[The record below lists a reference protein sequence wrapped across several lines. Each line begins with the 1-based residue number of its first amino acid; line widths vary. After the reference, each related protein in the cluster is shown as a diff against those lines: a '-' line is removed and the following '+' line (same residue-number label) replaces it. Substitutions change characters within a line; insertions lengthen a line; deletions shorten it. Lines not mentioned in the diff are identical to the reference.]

1 MRWIAAARERLAALF
16 FRSRQDAELD
26 EELRFH
32 LEQEAALLRDA
43 GLDPEEARRQAR
55 QCLGGVE
62 QCKEAVRDARGL
74 GLVEDLARD
83 AVIAARNLTRMP
95 ALSLGVAV
103 TLGLGIG
110 AATTIYA
117 VVDGVMLRRLPYDEP
132 STLVTVGSP
141 SGSFVAPGLQDL
153 GPISILYYEQL
164 RERARSFEMLS
175 AVNTRRLMPLA
186 AADGGQEEVPAIE
199 ISVGLLELLN
209 ASSPALGRAFLPEEY
224 ATPEGGGLLTQEGA
238 VMVTF
243 EEWQGRYGGDT
254 TLIGRTIGHIRGGR
268 FPAVVI
274 GVLPSDFRPL
284 EAFFA
289 SGERPGYYFPRAAE
303 GLPADRGWETWYVL
317 GRLRPGVS
325 IDNARAEV
333 ERVAADIA
341 RESPAAVGLRQRNGA
356 PYRIGLNGLQ
366 AHTVGASGRLLGLF
380 LGAAALLLVLATMNA
395 ATLLLARSL
404 DRSKEFALRMALG
417 AGRMRVIRLMLCE
430 TGMLALAGGALGAL
444 IAFAGVGAFLR
455 FAPSSIPRLNA
466 VALDTRVLTMAAAIS
481 IAAGVAVGL
490 LPALRLTRGGPWE
503 PLQASA
509 PSLAEPTSRLRTVL
523 VAGQMTLAIVLLAGA
538 GLLFNSFVRMQSL
551 DPGIDADRLVTV
563 VAPYKDAASVARLS
577 LPQAWD
583 RILEELRAVPGV
595 EMVAGTTTA
604 PFQTPFWSLRV
615 QLPGDDRDTWRDGIA
630 GYAITPDYLDAVGT
644 RLLRGRNFER
654 LDGTGTERVA
664 LVNES
669 FVRTQLGGR
678 DPIGTVVR
686 ASETDDSARI
696 VGVVEDVIQRRA
708 EDGFRPAIY
717 VPYTQYDRTSFVVA
731 VVRTTLPAEAL
742 LDDLRAAS
750 VRLIPGRQPNVRVM
764 RDLMASTRTS
774 PRFQTLLVGAFA
786 LIATALAAVG
796 IYGAMAHFVRRRRR
810 ELGIRMALGANRR
823 DVVRMIVGRGL
834 RLSAGGLAVGMVAA
848 LFLSRAMRGF
858 LYGVEPHDPAT
869 LIAVAVTL
877 VLVSVL
883 AALVPARRATKVDPV
898 LALKVE

>member
-55 QCLGGVE
+55 QRLGGVE

-141 SGSFVAPGLQDL
+141 SGSFVAPGVQDL

-164 RERARSFEMLS
+164 RERARSFERLS

-186 AADGGQEEVPAIE
+186 TADGGEEEVPALE
-199 ISVGLLELLN
+199 ISVGLLELLG
-209 ASSPALGRAFLPEEY
+209 ASSPALGRAFLPDEY
-224 ATPEGGGLLTQEGA
+224 GARQRGVRGTQEGA

-243 EEWQGRYGGDT
+243 EEWQGRYGGDP
-254 TLIGRTIGHIRGGR
+254 TLIGRTIGRISGGR

-289 SGERPGYYFPRAAE
+289 SSERPGYYFPRAAE
-303 GLPADRGWETWYVL
+303 GLPEDRGWETWYVL

-325 IDNARAEV
+325 IDQARAEV

-356 PYRIGLNGLQ
+356 LYRIGLNGLQ
-366 AHTVGASGRLLGLF
+366 AQTVGASGRLLALF

-404 DRSKEFALRMALG
+404 DRSKEFAVRMALG
-417 AGRMRVIRLMLCE
+417 AGRMRVVRLMLCE

-444 IAFAGVGAFLR
+444 IAFGGVGAFLR

-490 LPALRLTRGGPWE
+490 LPALRLTRWGPWE

-615 QLPGDDRDTWRDGIA
+615 QLPWDDRDTWRDGIA
-630 GYAITPDYLDAVGT
+630 GYAVTPDYLDTVGT
-644 RLLRGRNFER
+644 RLLRGRNFEP
-654 LDGTGTERVA
+654 LDGTERVA

-686 ASETDDSARI
+686 ASEADDSARI

-750 VRLIPGRQPNVRVM
+750 VRLIPGRQPNVRLM

-858 LYGVEPHDPAT
+858 LYGVEPHDPTT

-877 VLVSVL
+877 VLVSVV

-898 LALKVE
+898 LALKAE

>member
-1 MRWIAAARERLAALF
+1 MRKFRQKRDEREARLERELREHVELEAEDCEGDRYAALRALGNQTLIKEDTRAQWSGSW
-16 FRSRQDAELD
+16 FRAIEDL
-26 EELRFH
+26 
-32 LEQEAALLRDA
+32 
-43 GLDPEEARRQAR
+43 
-55 QCLGGVE
+55 
-62 QCKEAVRDARGL
+62 VRDL
-74 GLVEDLARD
+74 GFGT
-83 AVIAARNLTRMP
+83 RNLMRRP
-95 ALSLGVAV
+95 VLSLGVAV

-132 STLVTVGSP
+132 STLVTVGSA
-141 SGSFVAPGLQDL
+141 SGAFVAPGVQDL
-153 GPISILYYEQL
+153 GPISLLYYQQL

-175 AVNTRRLMPLA
+175 ALSTRRLMPLA
-186 AADGGQEEVPAIE
+186 TASGGEEEVPAIE
-199 ISVGLLELLN
+199 ISVELLDLLG
-209 ASSPALGRAFLPEEY
+209 ASRPALGRGFLPEEY
-224 ATPEGGGLLTQEGA
+224 GARQAGVPVTEEGA

-243 EEWQGRYGGDT
+243 EEWQGRYGGDPS
-254 TLIGRTIGHIRGGR
+254 LIGRTIGRIRGGR

-289 SGERPGYYFPRAAE
+289 SAERPGYYFPRAAE
-303 GLPADRGWETWYVL
+303 GLPEDRGWETWYVL

-325 IDNARAEV
+325 IDQARAEV
-333 ERVAADIA
+333 EHIATDIA
-341 RESPAAVGLRQRNGA
+341 REFPDAAGARQRNGA

-366 AHTVGASGRLLGLF
+366 AQTVGASGQVLGLF
-380 LGAAALLLVLATMNA
+380 LGAAALLLLLATMNA
-395 ATLLLARSL
+395 AGLLLARAL
-404 DRSKEFALRMALG
+404 DRSKEFAVRMALG
-417 AGRMRVIRLMLCE
+417 AGRMRVVRLMLCE
-430 TGMLALAGGALGAL
+430 TGLLAIASGALGVL
-444 IAFAGVGAFLR
+444 LAFAGVGAFLR
-455 FAPSSIPRLNA
+455 FAPPSIPRLNA

-481 IAAGVAVGL
+481 IAAGMAVGL
-490 LPALRLTRGGPWE
+490 LPALRLTRWGPWG

-509 PSLAEPTSRLRTVL
+509 PSLAEPTSRVRTVL

-563 VAPYKDAASVARLS
+563 TAPYKDAASVERLS

-595 EMVAGTTTA
+595 QTVAGTTTA

-615 QLPGDDRDTWRDGIA
+615 QLPSDDRDTWRDSIA
-630 GYAITPDYLDAVGT
+630 GYAITPNYLETVGT

-654 LDGTGTERVA
+654 LDGPRTERVA

-669 FVRTQLGGR
+669 FVRTHLDGT

-686 ASETDDSARI
+686 VSEADERARI

-731 VVRTTLPAEAL
+731 VVRTTLPVEAL
-742 LDDLRAAS
+742 LDELRAAS
-750 VRLIPGRQPNVRVM
+750 VRLIPGRQPNVRLM

-796 IYGAMAHFVRRRRR
+796 IYGAMAHFVERRRR

-823 DVVRMIVGRGL
+823 DVVRMIVARGL
-834 RLSAGGLAVGMVAA
+834 RLSAGGLAVGLVAA
-848 LFLSRAMRGF
+848 LLLGRALGGF

-869 LIAVAVTL
+869 LFVVAVTL
-877 VLVSVL
+877 ALVSAV
-883 AALVPARRATKVDPV
+883 AALAPARRATRLDPV
-898 LALKVE
+898 LVLKVE

>member
-16 FRSRQDAELD
+16 FRARQDAELD

-32 LEQEAALLRDA
+32 LEHEAALLRDA

-55 QCLGGVE
+55 QRLGGVE
-62 QCKEAVRDARGL
+62 QCKEGVRDARGL

-141 SGSFVAPGLQDL
+141 SGSFVAPGVQDL

-164 RERARSFEMLS
+164 RERARSFGMLS

-186 AADGGQEEVPAIE
+186 TADGGEEEVPALE
-199 ISVGLLELLN
+199 ISVGLLELLG
-209 ASSPALGRAFLPEEY
+209 ASRPALGRAFLPEEY
-224 ATPEGGGLLTQEGA
+224 GTRQAGVPVTEEGA

-243 EEWQGRYGGDT
+243 EEWQGRYGGDP
-254 TLIGRTIGHIRGGR
+254 TLIGRTIGRIRGGR

-284 EAFFA
+284 EGFFA

-303 GLPADRGWETWYVL
+303 GLPEDRGWETWYVL

-325 IDNARAEV
+325 IDKARAEV
-333 ERVAADIA
+333 ERVAANIA
-341 RESPAAVGLRQRNGA
+341 RESPAAVGLRQPNGA

-366 AHTVGASGRLLGLF
+366 AQTVGASGRVLGLF

-404 DRSKEFALRMALG
+404 DRSKEFAVRMALG
-417 AGRMRVIRLMLCE
+417 AGRMRVVRLMLCE
-430 TGMLALAGGALGAL
+430 TGMLAIASGALGVL

-481 IAAGVAVGL
+481 IAAGMAVGL
-490 LPALRLTRGGPWE
+490 LPALRLTRWGPWE

-523 VAGQMTLAIVLLAGA
+523 VAGQITLAIVLLAGA

-563 VAPYKDAASVARLS
+563 TAPYKDAASVARLS

-595 EMVAGTTTA
+595 QMVAGTTTA

-615 QLPGDDRDTWRDGIA
+615 QLPWDDRDTWRDGIA
-630 GYAITPDYLDAVGT
+630 GYAITPDYLETVGT
-644 RLLRGRNFER
+644 RLLRGRSFER
-654 LDGTGTERVA
+654 LDGPRTERVA

-669 FVRTQLGGR
+669 FVRTQLDGT
-678 DPIGTVVR
+678 DPIGTGVR
-686 ASETDDSARI
+686 VSEAESARI
-696 VGVVEDVIQRRA
+696 VGMVEDVIQRRA

-764 RDLMASTRTS
+764 RDVMASTRTS

-823 DVVRMIVGRGL
+823 DVVRMIVGHGL
-834 RLSAGGLAVGMVAA
+834 RLSAGGLTVGMVAA
-848 LFLSRAMRGF
+848 LFLSRALRGF

-877 VLVSVL
+877 VLVSVV
-883 AALVPARRATKVDPV
+883 AALVPALRATRVDPV